1 MWLGNPNRYLSDT
14 SLWQEKKKNGGSVCH
29 VRNDLSYIEKDFFPE
44 EIEIIF
50 FEILL
55 PKTKPISAAII
66 YRPPNQN
73 NFLQTLNENFAKLD
87 TLKKELY
94 TLGDFNINLF
104 QNQYHTGCKN
114 NNIVSAAAS
123 NDVKSYLQ
131 FCTMFGLT
139 QIVKSPTRI
148 TCSST
153 LLIDHISASLP
164 ELISQEGVINVG
176 LSDHQNSVHLRIARF
191 MLIETLWGK

>member
-1 MWLGNPNRYLSDT
+1 MKGLNLLHLNVNRLLSKIDELRYIAKRSNAAVIGT
-14 SLWQEKKKNGGSVCH
+14 TKSKLDKCILDSEIQIDNYHIIRCDRNRKGGGVACY

-44 EIEIIF
+44 EIGNLL

-55 PKTKPISAAII
+55 PKAKPITVGII

-73 NFLQTLNENFAKLD
+73 NFLQILNENFAKLD

-94 TLGDFNINLF
+94 TLVDFNINLF

-114 NNIVSAAAS
+114 NNIVSATAS

-139 QIVKSPTRI
+139 QIIKSPTRL
-148 TCSST
+148 TCTST
-153 LLIDHISASLP
+153 
-164 ELISQEGVINVG
+164 
-176 LSDHQNSVHLRIARF
+176 
-191 MLIETLWGK
+191 